1 MVQVDSAMQTPIRI
15 YECRCG
21 QYTTVTSSALAAC
34 SRCGRRDFYQVIWFE
49 PSRGQVE
56 SNWIQSACPP
66 DGDVSSLES
75 RTPSRILS
83 IRSLYVDDQQ
93 RSQLTISRARSM
105 LDYLEMLYR
114 GGDLCDEQYQ
124 AETSRIL
131 RRVIRAL
138 RL

>member
-21 QYTTVTSSALAAC
+21 QYTPVTTSAPVAC
-34 SRCGRRDFYQVIWFE
+34 SRCGRRDFSQVIWFE
-49 PSRGQVE
+49 SSRGQLE

-66 DGDVSSLES
+66 DGDLSSSPSVSQSE
-75 RTPSRILS
+75 TLS
-83 IRSLYVDDQQ
+83 IRLLYVDDQQ
-93 RSQLTISRARSM
+93 RSQLTISCARSM

-114 GGDLCDEQYQ
+114 DGDLCEEQYQ
-124 AETSRIL
+124 AETKKIL
-131 RRVIRAL
+131 RRVIRAM